1 MKKTL
6 AALLVLLSI
15 GLVSLSTI
23 HPVQAYINSVTWI
36 KPAWKDKWDS
46 FLGYVSVAYVEGST
60 WALNTRVDNYE
71 LNSTWY
77 PMDIRV
83 YRIAVW
89 FDWNKFYNTTLDVT
103 VKYSESYLFTINGTT
118 EQTSIA
124 SNLFT
129 HSYKVYVEF
138 EDVKNATEKR
148 TWGPTNGY
156 QFAVLSQE
164 QYDSAL
170 ARESFW
176 NFYYRVSSYVNV
188 YAESLSSKVQAEKES
203 DMADMYYGHGEFS
216 SALEH
221 YNTASNLLDQS
232 FTAYTSRKSEY
243 DDLSLNSTKADLDKK
258 LAETEAI
265 KANATATE
273 TLASATATATL
284 INSFA
289 FVFFGLGFI
298 IFGVAAMMYARRKPV

>member
-6 AALLVLLSI
+6 AALLVLLLI

-23 HPVQAYINSVTWI
+23 HPAQADINSVTWI
-36 KPAWKDKWDS
+36 KPAWKGITDN
-46 FLGYVSVAYVEGST
+46 FLGDVSVAYVEGST
-60 WALNTRVDNYE
+60 WTLNIRVDNYE
-71 LNSTWY
+71 LNSTWHH
-77 PMDIRV
+77 MDARV

-103 VKYSESYLFTINGTT
+103 VKYSENYLFTISGTT

-129 HSYKVYVEF
+129 HSYKVYAEF

-148 TWGPTNGY
+148 TWGPTSGD

-164 QYDSAL
+164 QYDSPL
-170 ARESFW
+170 ARENFW
-176 NFYYRVSSYVNV
+176 NSYYRVSSYVNA
-188 YAESLSSKVQAEKES
+188 YAESLSLRVQAEKES
-203 DMADMYYGHGEFS
+203 DMADMYYEHGEFS
-216 SALEH
+216 SAVEH

-243 DDLSLNSTKADLDKK
+243 DDLNLNSTKADLDKK

-284 INSFA
+284 ISSFG

-298 IFGVAAMMYARRKPV
+298 IFGVAAMMYARRKPA